1 MAPKTKA
8 KPKSTS
14 QAAAP
19 EFHLEPEVEADP
31 GSSISFEE
39 LFTSLDKYIKASDYK
54 QIIKV
59 ADEILCVAP
68 AEADA
73 LHCKVATLIQSDQVD
88 DALSLI
94 QSSHRLPID
103 FSFHKA
109 YCLYRQN
116 RLDEALE
123 ALKGQERSSSVLQLE
138 AQILY
143 RQGAVDSCISSYE
156 KLIQKFKVDSIELK
170 TNIIAAFISG
180 GKSIEISSLMATL
193 RVTPNSSFE
202 MAYNAACALIEKSNF
217 TEAQELLLLTRRI
230 GKEMLI
236 EEEYTE

>member
-1 MAPKTKA
+1 M
-8 KPKSTS
+8 
-14 QAAAP
+14 
-19 EFHLEPEVEADP
+19 
-31 GSSISFEE
+31 
-39 LFTSLDKYIKASDYK
+39 
-54 QIIKV
+54 
-59 ADEILCVAP
+59 
-68 AEADA
+68 
-73 LHCKVATLIQSDQVD
+73 
-88 DALSLI
+88 
-94 QSSHRLPID
+94 
-103 FSFHKA
+103 
-109 YCLYRQN
+109 YRQN

-170 TNIIAAFISG
+170 TNIIVAFISG
-180 GKSIEISSLMATL
+180 GKSIEISSLMVTL

-230 GKEMLI
+230 GQEMLI
-236 EEEYTE
+236 EEEYTEEKIETELALISVHPAYVQQALGNSGDAMTAYNNILNQKLVDAPSIAVATNNLIALKGAKDVFDGLKKFDKLIDKSGAGQGLQLADSLEYKLSARQKEAIYCNRLLLLH